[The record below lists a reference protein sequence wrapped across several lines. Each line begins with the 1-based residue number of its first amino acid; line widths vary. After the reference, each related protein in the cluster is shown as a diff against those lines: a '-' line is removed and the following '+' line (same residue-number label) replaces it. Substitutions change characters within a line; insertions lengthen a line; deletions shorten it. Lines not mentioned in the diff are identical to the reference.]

1 MSRTL
6 YSPRHKAMREFI
18 RKKRKE
24 RGLTQAELAELVG
37 RYQSFIADLERGERR
52 LDVIEFLDFSD
63 ALRFDPAVAIRIIKK
78 ATG

>member
-1 MSRTL
+1 
-6 YSPRHKAMREFI
+6 MREFI

-24 RGLTQAELAELVG
+24 RGLTQSELAKMVG

-52 LDVIEFLDFSD
+52 LDVVEFLDFSD
-63 ALRFDPAVAIRIIKK
+63 ALRFDPAMAIRKISK